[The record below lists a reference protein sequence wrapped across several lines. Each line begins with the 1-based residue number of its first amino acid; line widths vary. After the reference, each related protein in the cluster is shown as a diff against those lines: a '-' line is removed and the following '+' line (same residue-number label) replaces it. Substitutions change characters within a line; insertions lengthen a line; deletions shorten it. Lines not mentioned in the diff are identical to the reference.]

1 MNQVNMNDFETLLD
15 EFIHQGL
22 AEDVGEG
29 DHTSMACIRST
40 RVSKAKLLVKDDGI
54 ISGVEVAKRIFKHL
68 AAAADFEMLIQDGSV
83 VKPGDI
89 AFHVTCPT
97 RALLMGER

>member
-1 MNQVNMNDFETLLD
+1 MRIDSNDELL
-15 EFIHQGL
+15 ERFIRQGL

-40 RVSKAKLLVKDDGI
+40 RISKAKLLVKDDGV
-54 ISGVEVAKRIFKHL
+54 ISGIRVAARIFKEI
-68 AAAADFEMLIQDGSV
+68 APAADFEILIPHGTM

-89 AFHVTCPT
+89 AF
-97 RALLMGER
+97 